1 MNPTTGERQF
11 TRRLKLY
18 LYACVVLISTG
29 CSHPAASPP
38 AATAAAPSS
47 GEERVLNIYQWSD
60 YIAPD
65 TVANFERE
73 TGITVRFDTY
83 ASNEVLET
91 KVLTG
96 KTNYDIVMPSA
107 QFFARQRLAGVYRQ
121 LDKAALPNLVN
132 LDPDIMQSLAVYD
145 PGNRFGIPYMWSTTG
160 LGYNED
166 EVQKRLGSAQPDSW
180 RLLFDPANAAK
191 LKDCGIE
198 VIDSPTDV
206 IQSAMIFLGRDPNR
220 MDEADLAAAS
230 EVLRKI
236 RPFIRNIDTEQYWS
250 DLANGTVCA
259 VLGWSGDIERASN
272 AAKQAGKGVKVRYQ
286 LPREGGL
293 ILIDVLGIPADAPHP
308 KNAELWL
315 NYLMRPKVIAA
326 ITNVINYPNGNLQ
339 SLEYVRPEIRS
350 DTGVYPDAAT
360 RARLVTPKML
370 PLDYSRQLT
379 REWTRFRTGY

>member
-1 MNPTTGERQF
+1 
-11 TRRLKLY
+11 
-18 LYACVVLISTG
+18 
-29 CSHPAASPP
+29 
-38 AATAAAPSS
+38 
-47 GEERVLNIYQWSD
+47 VLNIYQWSD

-73 TGITVRFDTY
+73 TGIKVRFDTY

-91 KVLTG
+91 KLLTG

-107 QFFARQRLAGVYRQ
+107 QFFERQRLAGVYRK
-121 LDKAALPNLVN
+121 LDRAALPNLAN
-132 LDPDIMQSLAVYD
+132 LDPDIMQRLAVHD
-145 PGNRFGIPYMWSTTG
+145 PGNQYGIPYMWSTTG
-160 LGYNED
+160 LGYNLD
-166 EVQKRLGSAQPDSW
+166 EVQKRLGSPPPDGW
-180 RLLFDPANAAK
+180 NLLFDPANAAK

-198 VIDSPTDV
+198 MIDSPTDV
-206 IQSAMIFLGRDPNR
+206 LQSAMIFLGRDPNR

-259 VLGWSGDIERASN
+259 VLGWSGDIERAGN
-272 AAKQAGKGVKVRYQ
+272 AAKQAGKGVQVRYL

-308 KNAELWL
+308 KNAERWL
-315 NYLMRPKVIAA
+315 NYLMRPEVIAG

-339 SLEYVRPEIRS
+339 SLKYVRPDIQT
-350 DTGVYPDAAT
+350 DGGVYPDAAT
-360 RARLVTPKML
+360 RARLVTPNML
-370 PLDYSRQLT
+370 PLDYSRHLT